1 MKHYQYQACIKL
13 SENLKDS
20 MEQVCE
26 TYNISKSDYMRRS
39 ISRSVQSDLKNTNN
53 SENKYVFL

>member
-1 MKHYQYQACIKL
+1 MQKYQYQACIKL

-20 MEQVCE
+20 MNTVCE

-39 ISRSVQSDLKNTNN
+39 IAQSVQNDLQNTNN
-53 SENKYVFL
+53 SDNKFVFL